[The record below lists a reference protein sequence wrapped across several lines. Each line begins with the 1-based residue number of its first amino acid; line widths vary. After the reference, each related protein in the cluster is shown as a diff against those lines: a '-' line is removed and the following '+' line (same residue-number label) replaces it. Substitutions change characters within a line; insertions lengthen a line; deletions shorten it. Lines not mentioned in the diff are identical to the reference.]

1 MVIANKSIRALAVLV
16 LLGLAILLFAFG
28 LLAPLTPSEGAA
40 SIGALISFW
49 LVPILMV
56 ASIFWIDRSRTARV
70 LATIELLG
78 IFLFGAWVL
87 WATI

>member
-1 MVIANKSIRALAVLV
+1 MAVANKSIRALAVIA
-16 LLGLAILLFAFG
+16 LLGLALLLFAFG
-28 LLAPLTPSEGAA
+28 LLAPLTPSEGVV
-40 SIGALISFW
+40 SIGALVSFW
-49 LVPILMV
+49 LLPTLLV
-56 ASIFWIDRSRTARV
+56 ASIFWIDRSHTARI